1 MKKLTKQQKEEI
13 IKKIQED
20 KPISDEYRFLIPFET
35 EREYELTY
43 AGKERKED
51 ILADTLSVPLQPIKK
66 FGEV

>member
-35 EREYELTY
+35 EKEYELTY

-51 ILADTLSVPLQPIKK
+51 NFSKRIIDR
-66 FGEV
+66 